1 MTMNRHDRK
10 LKMLT
15 VSKDL
20 NKFFPEDIK
29 KVELFNFADGKLV
42 LSVAT
47 GSARRLVGTVD
58 NC

>member
-1 MTMNRHDRK
+1 
-10 LKMLT
+10 MLT